1 MHKTHTT
8 SEINSWVSWYENS
21 EYILDPVNKGLDKFL
36 NGKNTCTD
44 PPFVYTGN
52 RVRFWNEE
60 QYCNLNR
67 LCAGIPSKRVAQVK
81 ISSVEKYVR
90 THVNVVLS
98 V

>member
-52 RVRFWNEE
+52 RVRF
-60 QYCNLNR
+60 
-67 LCAGIPSKRVAQVK
+67 
-81 ISSVEKYVR
+81 
-90 THVNVVLS
+90 
-98 V
+98 